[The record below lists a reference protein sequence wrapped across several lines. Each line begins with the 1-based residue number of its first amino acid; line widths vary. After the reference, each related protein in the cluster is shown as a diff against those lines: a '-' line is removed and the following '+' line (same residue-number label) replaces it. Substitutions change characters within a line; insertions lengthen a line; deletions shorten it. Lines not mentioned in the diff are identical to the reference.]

1 MAMSLFGII
10 FPVCAFFYLHRL
22 NTVTFSDVVVTSL
35 IWGTLTIVIDVIGWV
50 LIKHPWSLTFREFYI
65 DYQPW
70 ITLIY
75 LAIYAS
81 PFIAY
86 GALQLLG

>member
-1 MAMSLFGII
+1 MVISVSLF
-10 FPVCAFFYLHRL
+10 
-22 NTVTFSDVVVTSL
+22 
-35 IWGTLTIVIDVIGWV
+35 WGTLTLVIDLIGWV
-50 LIKHPWSLTFREFYI
+50 LIKHPWSLSFKEFYI

-75 LAIYAS
+75 ITIYAS

-86 GALQLLG
+86 NLMNYFDSSYKKFDDL